1 MATADA
7 VGVESTGLSGSLSGI
22 STREGQMYV
31 VAKPFH
37 EPVDRDFM
45 TRNAVLAPLY
55 FCPMFLW
62 SVSAISHTTNRDLK
76 QSGRQRQGRLRLKIE
91 FLPLIR
97 ISKKVACV
105 YRLMRRHT
113 STSA

>member
-45 TRNAVLAPLY
+45 TRNAVLAPY
-55 FCPMFLW
+55 TFARFFLW

-76 QSGRQRQGRLRLKIE
+76 QSGRQCQGRLRLKKG
-91 FLPLIR
+91 
-97 ISKKVACV
+97 ISAFN
-105 YRLMRRHT
+105 
-113 STSA
+113 

>member
-22 STREGQMYV
+22 STGEGQMYV
-31 VAKPFH
+31 AAKSFH

-62 SVSAISHTTNRDLK
+62 SVSEISHIINRDLK
-76 QSGRQRQGRLRLKIE
+76 QSATPRKTSI
-91 FLPLIR
+91 
-97 ISKKVACV
+97 KK
-105 YRLMRRHT
+105 
-113 STSA
+113 

>member
-22 STREGQMYV
+22 STGGGQMNV
-31 VAKPFH
+31 VAKSFH

-45 TRNAVLAPLY
+45 TRNAVLAPY
-55 FCPMFLW
+55 TFARFFLW

-76 QSGRQRQGRLRLKIE
+76 QSGRQRQGRLRLKKG
-91 FLPLIR
+91 
-97 ISKKVACV
+97 ISAFN
-105 YRLMRRHT
+105 
-113 STSA
+113 